1 MSAFLIG
8 KRKIKFKKRFPTT
21 LLAKN
26 RTFFFKGHF
35 KTSLIN
41 LRGLHL
47 NMKKKLRGRVFSDNT
62 NKKLFKNDSGKQ
74 ISCFS

>member
-26 RTFFFKGHF
+26 RTFFIKGHF
-35 KTSLIN
+35 KTSLKN
-41 LRGLHL
+41 LRGVRL
-47 NMKKKLRGRVFSDNT
+47 NMKQQLRGGVQ
-62 NKKLFKNDSGKQ
+62 NDWQ
-74 ISCFS
+74 NV